1 VEDARPA
8 VDMATEGE
16 LGSIWRE
23 EADGAGCWL
32 ASSLLQ
38 HHLFHDI
45 PINNGVRVDGVGEDV
60 CTVTDH
66 KLTGGL
72 QVVLSRVSWFAGS
85 VDMLRRWPVPP

>member
-1 VEDARPA
+1 MEDAGPA

-16 LGSIWRE
+16 LGSIRRE

-45 PINNGVRVDGVGEDV
+45 PINNGVRVDGVVEDIRAV
-60 CTVTDH
+60 ADY

-72 QVVLSRVSWFAGS
+72 QVVLSRVPWFAGS

>member
-1 VEDARPA
+1 MVTDRALAGSVIGESKVVEDAWPA

-16 LGSIWRE
+16 LGSVWRK

-45 PINNGVRVDGVGEDV
+45 PINNGVRVDGMVEDV
-60 CTVTDH
+60 RAVADH

-72 QVVLSRVSWFAGS
+72 QVVLS
-85 VDMLRRWPVPP
+85 

>member
-1 VEDARPA
+1 VVTDWALAGSVIGESKVVEDAWPA

-16 LGSIWRE
+16 LGSVWRE

-38 HHLFHDI
+38 HNLFHDI
-45 PINNGVRVDGVGEDV
+45 PINNGVRVDGMVEDV
-60 CTVTDH
+60 CAVADH

-72 QVVLSRVSWFAGS
+72 QVVLS
-85 VDMLRRWPVPP
+85 

>member
-1 VEDARPA
+1 MVTDRALAGSVIGESKIMENAGPA

-16 LGSIWRE
+16 LGSVWRE

-45 PINNGVRVDGVGEDV
+45 PINNGVRVDGMVEDV
-60 CTVTDH
+60 CAVADH

-72 QVVLSRVSWFAGS
+72 
-85 VDMLRRWPVPP
+85 

>member
-1 VEDARPA
+1 MVTNWALAGSVIGEGEVVEDARPTI
-8 VDMATEGE
+8 DMATEGE

-45 PINNGVRVDGVGEDV
+45 PINNGVRVDGMVEDV
-60 CTVTDH
+60 RAVADH

-72 QVVLSRVSWFAGS
+72 QVVLS
-85 VDMLRRWPVPP
+85 